1 MYINLHVIYM
11 CVCVCVCV
19 CVYGP
24 SPMAQVVKNPPA
36 KAGDAGLIPRLE
48 KSPGGGNGTPVFLP
62 GESHGAW
69 WAIACTAS
77 QTQLSTRT
85 YTHTHTQRVFLC
97 CSLLGS
103 VQVSDQVWREQPS
116 TG

>member
-1 MYINLHVIYM
+1 MRQVAGELLGRRAQAQIAHSGILEDLYNVYKFTCDIY
-11 CVCVCVCV
+11 VCVCVCV

-85 YTHTHTQRVFLC
+85 
-97 CSLLGS
+97 
-103 VQVSDQVWREQPS
+103 
-116 TG
+116 